1 MPERTEYAPGTPSWV
16 DLATPDLEASEQF
29 YGSLFGWTFDA
40 QDTGDPQ
47 NPYVLADQRAKNVAG
62 MMRLSPE
69 MQAGGMPPVWSTYVT
84 VLDADAS
91 VAKAK
96 ELGGAVLSEP
106 MDVMDAGRMAVLADP
121 TGAVFCVW
129 QPKAH
134 IGAQLVNEPYSLT
147 WNELITPDVETAKAF
162 YAGLFGW
169 TGAPVEMG
177 PDAPPYT
184 IWSLAGDDN
193 GIGGAMLP
201 PMEGM
206 PPFWGV
212 YFAVA
217 DTDATV
223 AQAKDLGAS
232 VLAEPMDL
240 PGVGRMAAL
249 MDPQGAVFSVIKNA
263 QPA

>member
-16 DLATPDLEASEQF
+16 DLATPDLVASEQF
-29 YGSLFGWTFDA
+29 YGSLFDWTFDA

-47 NPYVLADQRAKNVAG
+47 NQYVLADQGDKNVAG
-62 MMRLSPE
+62 MMNLTPE
-69 MQAGGMPPVWSTYVT
+69 MQQGGMPPVWSTYVT
-84 VLDADAS
+84 VLDVDAS
-91 VAKAK
+91 TARAK
-96 ELGGAVLSEP
+96 ELGGAVLRDP

-121 TGAVFCVW
+121 TGAVFCIW
-129 QPKAH
+129 QPQEH

-147 WNELITPDVETAKAF
+147 WNELITPDIETAKTF

-177 PDAPPYT
+177 ADAPAYT
-184 IWSLAGDDN
+184 LWMLGDDN
-193 GIGGAMLP
+193 GIAGAMPP

-217 DTDATV
+217 DCDSTV
-223 AQAKDLGAS
+223 AKAQELGAS

-249 MDPQGAVFSVIKNA
+249 MDPQGAVFSVIKSVP
-263 QPA
+263 PA

>member
-1 MPERTEYAPGTPSWV
+1 MPERTEYAPGTPSWT
-16 DLATPDLEASEQF
+16 DLTTPDLAASEQF
-29 YGSLFGWTFDA
+29 YGTLFGWDFDA
-40 QDTGDPQ
+40 QDTGDPK
-47 NPYVLADQRAKNVAG
+47 NPYVLASQTGKNVAG
-62 MMRLSPE
+62 MMNLSPE
-69 MQAGGMPPVWSTYVT
+69 MSAGGMPPVWSTYVT
-84 VLDADAS
+84 VRDVDATT
-91 VAKAK
+91 AKAK
-96 ELGGAVLSEP
+96 ELGGAVFSEP

-129 QPKAH
+129 QPKEH
-134 IGAQLVNEPYSLT
+134 IGAQIVNEPNSLT
-147 WNELITPDVETAKAF
+147 WNELITPDVDTAAAF

-169 TGAPVEMG
+169 KASPMQMG
-177 PDAPPYT
+177 DDGPLYT
-184 IWSLAGDDN
+184 VWMLGDDN

-217 DTDATV
+217 DCDATV
-223 AQAKDLGAS
+223 AKAKELGAT

-240 PGVGRMAAL
+240 AGVGRMSAL

-263 QPA
+263 PQA